1 LIKSGKATY
10 PVIGIS
16 IDMKYAGDGA
26 LISKNEKA
34 ILPGGPAAKAGLKA
48 GDVITK
54 FDGRPVHSAEE
65 LIVAIRA
72 KSVGEKVEISYTRN
86 GSTITATVTLTAGK

>member
-1 LIKSGKATY
+1 
-10 PVIGIS
+10 
-16 IDMKYAGDGA
+16 MKFDGEGA
-26 LISKNEKA
+26 LITKNDKA

-54 FDGRPVHSAEE
+54 FDGRAITTAEE

-72 KSVGEKVEISYTRN
+72 KSVGDKVEITYVRN
-86 GSTITATVTLTAGK
+86 GVSATATIVLDAGK

>member
-1 LIKSGKATY
+1 
-10 PVIGIS
+10 
-16 IDMKYAGDGA
+16 MKFEGEGA
-26 LISKNEKA
+26 LITKNDKA

-54 FDGRPVHSAEE
+54 FDGRTITTAEE

-72 KSVGEKVEISYTRN
+72 KSVGDKVELTYTRN
-86 GSTITATVTLTAGK
+86 GVSATATIVLDAGK

>member
-1 LIKSGKATY
+1 
-10 PVIGIS
+10 
-16 IDMKYAGDGA
+16 MKFDGDGA
-26 LISKNEKA
+26 LISKNDKA

-54 FDGRPVHSAEE
+54 FDGRTITTAEE

-72 KSVGEKVEISYTRN
+72 KNVGDKVELTYVRN
-86 GSTITATVTLTAGK
+86 GVSATATVVLSAGE